1 MRFEFQDLRLRSC
14 LIKPLTLREKALIFG
29 WKNNND
35 VVNAWWSLNKGIES
49 TYYDRVPPLIIQG
62 LIDYVED
69 LVGRRNQVDKEDL
82 K

>member
-1 MRFEFQDLRLRSC
+1 VEFEQGNPID
-14 LIKPLTLREKALIFG
+14 I
-29 WKNNND
+29 
-35 VVNAWWSLNKGIES
+35 
-49 TYYDRVPPLIIQG
+49 YDRVPPPLIIQG